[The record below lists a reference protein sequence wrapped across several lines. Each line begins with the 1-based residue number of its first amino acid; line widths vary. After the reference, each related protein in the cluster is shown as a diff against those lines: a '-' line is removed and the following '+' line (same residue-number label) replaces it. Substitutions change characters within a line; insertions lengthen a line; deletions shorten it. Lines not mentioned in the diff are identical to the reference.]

1 MIRQRAGRDIVTR
14 PDQQV
19 SMLEDGNMPISTS
32 PNSVTAITALLN
44 QGAGLHHESSPAFLA
59 TPPTSPPRRSS
70 AYMKKIHPHSAM
82 HTFKDKPVSYA
93 VGGGARGQAG
103 VKTVE
108 DGESGWL
115 KLIIEAFPS
124 VLLSMGGLMLT
135 GALLDSLQSWLVF
148 QNISELFILVPT
160 LLGLKGNL
168 EMNLASR
175 LSTAANLG
183 HLDHPSTRWKLVF
196 GNIALLQI
204 QSACVSGLAA
214 VWSLTLGGLFHGKWN
229 TAAETALICSAAII
243 TATAASLA
251 LGTMMCG
258 TVIICRLVNVDP
270 DNIATPVA
278 ASMGDLI
285 TLIMLAGVSTGLFS
299 IMDTPGPV
307 ISVVFILSCLPLW
320 VWIVLR
326 NEYVRD
332 VLNSGWSPLLAAMSI
347 SSFGGLVLEK
357 FIEKFIGLAVLIPVM
372 NGICGNL
379 ACIYASRISTKLHQY
394 PTGVVGNAEAWD
406 PAPFALFAISVP
418 SQMLFLAVVAILKLG
433 GTVVTFQFIGAYMM
447 ACLGLVSFLLFMTFR
462 LCLFLWSR
470 KLDPDNYIF
479 SLITSSGDVAGTALI
494 VAGFHIL
501 VWLGETSRLVSREG
515 AK

>member
-1 MIRQRAGRDIVTR
+1 MIRQRAGRELNDR
-14 PDQQV
+14 PDHIV
-19 SMLEDGNMPISTS
+19 
-32 PNSVTAITALLN
+32 
-44 QGAGLHHESSPAFLA
+44 GLMEGGTMDPAM
-59 TPPTSPPRRSS
+59 TPPTTPPRQEPSM
-70 AYMKKIHPHSAM
+70 Y
-82 HTFKDKPVSYA
+82 KDKPIHMQMPMPMPKPTSNVHPKGMNLTSS
-93 VGGGARGQAG
+93 
-103 VKTVE
+103 KD
-108 DGESGWL
+108 DGESGWV
-115 KLIIEAFPS
+115 KLVSEAFPS

-135 GALLDSLQSWLVF
+135 GALLDSLQSWRVF
-148 QNISELFILVPT
+148 SNISELFILVPT

-183 HLDHPSTRWKLVF
+183 HLDHPTSRWKLVF

-214 VWSLTLGGLFHGKWN
+214 VWSLTLGGMFSGKWS
-229 TAAETALICSAAII
+229 TAAETALICSSAIL
-243 TATAASLA
+243 TATTASMA

-278 ASMGDLI
+278 ASLGDLI
-285 TLIMLAGVSTGLFS
+285 TLIMLAGISTGLNS
-299 IMDTPGPV
+299 VIDTPGPV
-307 ISVVFILSCLPLW
+307 IMVVFILSCLPLW
-320 VWIVLR
+320 VYLVLR

-332 VLNSGWSPLLAAMSI
+332 VLNTGWSPLLAAMSI

-379 ACIYASRISTKLHQY
+379 ACIYASRISTWLHQF
-394 PTGVVGNAEAWD
+394 PLGIVGTKRRWD

-418 SQMLFLAVVAILKLG
+418 SQTLFLVVVAVFGLG
-433 GTVVTFQFIGAYMM
+433 GTVVSFPFVLAYLGA
-447 ACLGLVSFLLFMTFR
+447 CIGLVSLLLILTNR
-462 LCLFLWSR
+462 LCHLLWSN

-479 SLITSSGDVAGTALI
+479 SLITSIGDVSGTVLI
-494 VAGFHIL
+494 VIGFHIL
-501 VWLGETSRLVSREG
+501 VWIGDKGRLVTHAAAEG
-515 AK
+515 LPGVGNGTGVVA